1 MSKKQFLKV
10 TGFIGTLAAGTAL
23 VASAAT
29 GTGAWFTDSEAGSI
43 SANSGHLN
51 VTLTGG
57 ERNMNFADLMPGDYQ
72 HRTISYQVNQSSG
85 KSDVWLTFDKT
96 LPAVAAFTGAKGD
109 PAWGDGGLGR
119 YGHFLVKDGA
129 GHVIFQSNNLAHPAN
144 NDDPAQC
151 YVDPTNGHGGSSATP
166 TAEKGDGS
174 TVAYCGVPYAIKL
187 ASNLNDGNTS
197 SFTIEFGFTGR
208 QTAQGQSLAGTVPFN
223 VVATQAGHG
232 PNDANF

>member
-1 MSKKQFLKV
+1 VSRKQFLKV
-10 TGFIGTLAAGTAL
+10 TGFVGTLGAGAAL

-72 HRTISYQVNQSSG
+72 HKTVSYQVNQSSG

-96 LPAVAAFTGAKGD
+96 LPAVGAFTGEKGGSW
-109 PAWGDGGLGR
+109 ADGGLGR

-144 NDDPAQC
+144 PTDPAQC
-151 YVDPTNGHGGSSATP
+151 YVDPTNGHGGSSAKP
-166 TAEKGDGS
+166 GSAAE
-174 TVAYCGVPYAIKL
+174 TIPYCGVPYAIKL

-197 SFTIEFGFTGR
+197 SFTVEFGFTGR
-208 QTAQGQSLAGTVPFN
+208 QVAQGQSLAGTVPFN

-232 PNDANF
+232 PTDANF